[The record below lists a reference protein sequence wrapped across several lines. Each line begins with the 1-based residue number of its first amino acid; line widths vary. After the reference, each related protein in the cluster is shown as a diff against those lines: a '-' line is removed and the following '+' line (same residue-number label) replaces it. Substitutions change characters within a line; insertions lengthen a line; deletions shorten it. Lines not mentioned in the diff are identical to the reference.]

1 MGGSLM
7 NNKII
12 KKSIILGIILLV
24 LGSFITTG
32 VDKELKLNLK
42 LDFIDNGNKKLPQTF
57 FSNPPKEEF
66 NKTFG
71 GLIDDTANVDEE
83 IKTVNGTQLFIFTK
97 LKK

>member
-24 LGSFITTG
+24 LRSFIVNG
-32 VDKELKLNLK
+32 VGKELKLNLK

-57 FSNPPKEEF
+57 TCFKY
-66 NKTFG
+66 K
-71 GLIDDTANVDEE
+71 
-83 IKTVNGTQLFIFTK
+83 
-97 LKK
+97 